1 MNMQRIF
8 MIVLFFIYSMKAQA
22 QTEVDT
28 ASLRIAVEKFMN
40 ASDSSDLDT
49 IFKTYA
55 PNFLNVRVVDDGT
68 IIRLNKDQMISIL
81 STMSGKVGPT
91 RSTAIQHIEVI
102 GNEGYVLLTRIKD
115 LGNGWEPMFY
125 SLVWKKEDGKWLFL
139 REFVHQKSSPKK

>member
-1 MNMQRIF
+1 MTNEQLI
-8 MIVLFFIYSMKAQA
+8 
-22 QTEVDT
+22 TEFQKS
-28 ASLRIAVEKFMN
+28 ASLRIAVEKFMY

-81 STMSGKVGPT
+81 STMSGNVGPT
-91 RSTAIQHIEVI
+91 RSTAIKHIEVI